1 MLHVLHNCELTNIN
15 SILRIDITKL
25 GLGGALADAEETRS
39 RVAIAIGCLVLSK
52 DLCNPSTNRTM
63 VHCFFPLAF
72 ICISAGRIVQGNL
85 VILFQSSTCAPIFF
99 TVSSPL
105 WHSFLRSQMRTMLL
119 IPWRKQEVSEDNLL
133 SFCYLSCLPLCMLL
147 SFSMEKTRVSED
159 MYHLSLIYLLPF
171 VLLLSSWS
179 LIIIGCSFHRS

>member
-1 MLHVLHNCELTNIN
+1 MPKKQGAELPLPLVAESYQKTFAIPV
-15 SILRIDITKL
+15 RIVQWCI
-25 GLGGALADAEETRS
+25 
-39 RVAIAIGCLVLSK
+39 VASLS
-52 DLCNPSTNRTM
+52 LS
-63 VHCFFPLAF
+63 FAYLL
-72 ICISAGRIVQGNL
+72 IVQGNL
-85 VILFQSSTCAPIFF
+85 LIVFQSSTCPPIFF
-99 TVSSPL
+99 TVRSPL

-119 IPWRKQEVSEDNLL
+119 IPRRKQEVSEDSLL